1 MRGLIL
7 FAVIAAAASWVW
19 AKRAEKLAQ
28 QRELFYQATLRSYSD
43 ALRSGLT
50 RKDVESYLRAN
61 NKPFRQMCCMGR
73 SGKNA
78 YDDLTKI
85 GEESPPWNCSA
96 HNVYIG
102 LEFVSAGTHPFPEA
116 HESDTLTKVRIF
128 HWFEGCL

>member
-85 GEESPPWNCSA
+85 GKESPPWNCSA
-96 HNVYIG
+96 HNVYI
-102 LEFVSAGTHPFPEA
+102 
-116 HESDTLTKVRIF
+116 
-128 HWFEGCL
+128 